1 MSCAAAAAA
10 VPSSA
15 GRHSHRAHFVEGGG
29 LGFPVQNDGDGGREL
44 RVQRVE
50 IDEPVAFLGIQKSY
64 HVFLVFDGESG
75 HWTGRSWPLQIQDTL
90 CILVDSERKRVGS

>member
-10 VPSSA
+10 VPLF
-15 GRHSHRAHFVEGGG
+15 HSHRAHFVEGGG

-75 HWTGRSWPLQIQDTL
+75 HWTGVGRYKFKIHFVSWLTQ
-90 CILVDSERKRVGS
+90 RKRVGS